1 MGMQIRVA
9 QFEVLLS
16 SNSQDQEDQSKQS
29 NHEVNLAAVVE
40 LLVESHVLPCDC
52 LKGFQGKY

>member
-1 MGMQIRVA
+1 MGMQISEA

-16 SNSQDQEDQSKQS
+16 SNSQDQEDQSKQF

-40 LLVESHVLPCDC
+40 LLE
-52 LKGFQGKY
+52 

>member
-1 MGMQIRVA
+1 MGMQISEA

-16 SNSQDQEDQSKQS
+16 SNSQDQEDQSKQF

-40 LLVESHVLPCDC
+40 LLEESHILPCDC
-52 LKGFQGKY
+52 LKVLKGK